1 MTKFHARIHPPEL
14 DITRILHYKS
24 FVRRNSFLR
33 CGLGCDTL
41 QNVAVCRST
50 PSGAPRVMMKQPR
63 ISIGERLDQ
72 TKGFGP
78 GFDFMRVFLAMGVL
92 ITHASNLLTW
102 HGVDPLWFFDFS
114 ILPMFFALSGFLV
127 TASAMR
133 LTLPNFLVHR
143 GARILPALIT
153 EITLSALLLGPLL
166 TIYPLSQYFSDARFF
181 RYFLNIF
188 GLI

>member
-1 MTKFHARIHPPEL
+1 
-14 DITRILHYKS
+14 
-24 FVRRNSFLR
+24 
-33 CGLGCDTL
+33 
-41 QNVAVCRST
+41 
-50 PSGAPRVMMKQPR
+50 MMQQPK
-63 ISIGERLDQ
+63 ISIGQRLDQ

-92 ITHASNLLTW
+92 ISHASNLLTW
-102 HGVDPLWFFDFS
+102 RGVEPLWFFDFS

-166 TIYPLSQYFSDARFF
+166 TIYPLSQYFSDTRFF
-181 RYFLNIF
+181 KYFLNIF
-188 GLI
+188 GVIQYELPGLFIERQVARYQGIVNRSLWTIPHEIFCYFVISMRFMPAPFAIKGGR